1 MKIARTFQQLAD
13 IYPMSPGFKSDGTSR
28 QAANAIAPM
37 ARNLRGRVLEYIKA
51 STAPPMADEIADQLG
66 KSVLSVRPR
75 VAELHRLGEIR
86 PAESRGKNESGHAAA
101 RWKPSPPL
109 QAAFAREGSQ

>member
-37 ARNLRGRVLEYIKA
+37 ARNLRGRVLAHIKA
-51 STAPPMADEIADQLG
+51 SAAPPTADEIADQLG
-66 KSVLSVRPR
+66 QSILSVRPR
-75 VAELHRLGEIR
+75 VAELHRQGEITVADSKGR
-86 PAESRGKNESGHAAA
+86 NESGHAAQ
-101 RWKPSPPL
+101 RWKPAPPL
-109 QAAFAREGSQ
+109 PAAFEREG